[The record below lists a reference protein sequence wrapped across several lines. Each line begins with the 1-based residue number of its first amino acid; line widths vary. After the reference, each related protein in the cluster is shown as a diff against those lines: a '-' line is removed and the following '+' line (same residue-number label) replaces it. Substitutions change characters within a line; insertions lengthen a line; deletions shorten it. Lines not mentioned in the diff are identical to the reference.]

1 MNYKSMLLIT
11 LLLPAF
17 CYSQNNEEHISDL
30 EEPVST
36 VKVTLRKTIK
46 PTPMTPREQYLYALL
61 GAMIT
66 WSLTEY
72 AFTSVGF
79 ENYSAFLE
87 SFCRFIIMHNL
98 IWPTYQNYAL
108 DGILIVLMSAKGM
121 SCKKYKHK
129 RLTA

>member
-1 MNYKSMLLIT
+1 MLLVA

-46 PTPMTPREQYLYALL
+46 PTPMTPREQYLYGLL

-72 AFTSVGF
+72 AFTVGF
-79 ENYSAFLE
+79 ERDRFTFLK
-87 SFCRFIIMHNL
+87 SFCRFTIVLLL
-98 IWPTYQNYAL
+98 IWPKYRNYAL
-108 DGILIVLMSAKGM
+108 EAMLNEWTAMS
-121 SCKKYKHK
+121 KKSANLKQK
-129 RLTA
+129 A